1 MANKFIV
8 FYKNL
13 FTVTTIIQALLF
25 ITVAILGFSAI
36 NTNFTI
42 FQIIGTSQFTS
53 QTDKYYFYQTD
64 GGLILFAQA
73 VIYLF
78 LVLMNTN
85 FITGKTNNHR
95 LVGLIG
101 VTAYSVLIGLFIYY
115 IVDWREFWIG
125 VIIEQTYSYNTKYTN
140 QSGDI
145 LFYFWTASLVFFA
158 FPLIINLILA
168 TVSKVPSTIKRQDNN
183 LATESTSDKLVKL
196 KRLLDEGI
204 ISKEVF
210 DEKSKKYIEEL

>member
-1 MANKFIV
+1 
-8 FYKNL
+8 
-13 FTVTTIIQALLF
+13 
-25 ITVAILGFSAI
+25 
-36 NTNFTI
+36 
-42 FQIIGTSQFTS
+42 
-53 QTDKYYFYQTD
+53 
-64 GGLILFAQA
+64 
-73 VIYLF
+73 
-78 LVLMNTN
+78 MNTN

-125 VIIEQTYSYNTKYTN
+125 VIIEQTYRYNTKYTN

-168 TVSKVPSTIKRQDNN
+168 TVSQKSSTIKRQDNN

-196 KRLLDEGI
+196 KKLLDEGI